1 MSDIEIIV
9 KDFCRE
15 NGLSVKLSYDMPSG
29 YETAYGT
36 YDITVILVSENIFL
50 LSPTS
55 PCRPHAAKRQI
66 SICGRVH
73 LLYSRANIF
82 AREYNTLFL
91 NVAILKDA
99 PKYEVLFYLFHEL
112 RHAMQ
117 YLCPAMF
124 DEQIQE
130 SRFYVVLYNGVCFK
144 LVDNQWQEC
153 ILEGSEDYFIRAYM
167 SLPYELDANAFA
179 YEKTKEICGD
189 TAELQELYSYWMP
202 NDRFDYDEHKK
213 VFCLVDDTLS
223 KKG

>member
-1 MSDIEIIV
+1 MNNVEIIV

-15 NGLSVKLSYDMPSG
+15 NGLSVKLSYNMPSG

-36 YDITVILVSENIFL
+36 YDITV
-50 LSPTS
+50 
-55 PCRPHAAKRQI
+55 
-66 SICGRVH
+66 
-73 LLYSRANIF
+73 
-82 AREYNTLFL
+82 NTLFL

-99 PKYEVLFYLFHEL
+99 PKHEVLFYLFHEL

-189 TAELQELYSYWMP
+189 AAELQELYSYWTP

-213 VFCLVDDTLS
+213 VFCLVDDALR